1 MPSKNHK
8 KSNFKYTPRQVLPPV
23 TIQETWNLALYY
35 QNDQDPQIE
44 KDIVATETAYR
55 AFAKKWRKKPF
66 TTDVKVLLAA
76 LTESEQMAG
85 NPVFVR
91 PGRYFWL
98 RSCMDTKDTNA
109 TKQLSL
115 IQNRLRKV
123 TDEVL
128 FFGLELGKISKAE
141 QKRLL
146 KEPSLAHYQYY
157 LECLFAGAQHHLSE
171 AEEKIISLKSRQAYG
186 RWVDMTDKIITE
198 RHVTWKGKSVAL
210 PEAIELINVQKFAD
224 KPKLWN
230 LIATELK
237 QIGEVAE
244 HEMNAIV
251 TDVRTEDERRGYKH
265 PYSATVQNYQ
275 DTEESL
281 NLLRKVVE
289 EKGFALS
296 RKFYEIKA
304 AYHDVPHLDYSQR
317 NESIGEATKIPF
329 ADAVAICRDVFY
341 DVRPEYGELFDTMLA
356 QGQIDVFPRTGKT
369 GGAFMSAQS
378 GQPINVLLNHIT
390 DFKSLETLAH
400 EMGHAIH
407 AKRSMDSQTPF
418 YDGHSTVTAET
429 ASTLFENLLF
439 DAVYTQVD
447 DHTKLVMMH
456 DNIAGSIATIQR
468 QIMFFNAEL
477 EIHESI
483 MREGGLTNAELA
495 TLMNKHLAS
504 YLGKGVKL
512 TPEDGYTYVYVS
524 HLRMG
529 FYTYSYAYGL
539 LMSSIMAN
547 RFKADRS
554 YADTID
560 RFLCAGESKLIKAIY
575 KDAGIDTSKAETF
588 ETALTKLEQ
597 DIKTFQKLTKK

>member
-1 MPSKNHK
+1 MPSKNPK
-8 KSNFKYTPRQVLPPV
+8 KSNFSYTPRHELPAI
-23 TIQETWNLALYY
+23 TIKETWDLSLYY
-35 QNDQDPQIE
+35 KSDKDPQIE
-44 KDIVATETAYR
+44 KDLVATETAYL

-66 TTDVKVLLAA
+66 TSDAKTLLVA
-76 LTESEQMAG
+76 LEESEQMAG
-85 NPVFVR
+85 NPTFGR
-91 PGRYFWL
+91 PARYFWL
-98 RSCMDTKDTNA
+98 RSCLDTKDSYA

-115 IQNRLRKV
+115 IQNRLRKAA
-123 TDEVL
+123 DEVL

-141 QKRLL
+141 QKRFL
-146 KEPSLAHYQYY
+146 KEPILAHYRYY
-157 LECLFAGAQHHLSE
+157 LERLFVGAAHHLSE
-171 AEEKIISLKSRQAYG
+171 SEEKIISLKSRQAYG

-198 RHVTWKGKSVAL
+198 RHIIWKRKSVAL
-210 PEAIELINVQKFAD
+210 PEAIELLNIQKFGD
-224 KPKLWN
+224 KPKLWR
-230 LIATELK
+230 LIANELE

-251 TDVRTEDERRGYKH
+251 TDVRTEDERRGYIH

-275 DTEESL
+275 DSEISL
-281 NLLRKVVE
+281 NTLRTVVE
-289 EKGFALS
+289 KKGFALS

-304 AYHDVPHLDYSQR
+304 AYHGVPHLDYSQR
-317 NESIGEATKIPF
+317 NESIGEGTKIPF
-329 ADAVAICRDVFY
+329 TEAVTICRDVFY
-341 DVRPEYGELFDTMLA
+341 DVKKEYGELFDEMLTK
-356 QGQIDVFPRTGKT
+356 GQIDVFPRAGKT

-378 GQPINVLLNHIT
+378 NQPINVLLNHIT

-407 AKRSMDSQTPF
+407 AKRSMSSQTPF
-418 YDGHSTVTAET
+418 YDGHSIVTAET

-439 DAVYTQVD
+439 DAVYKQVD
-447 DHTKLVMMH
+447 THTKLVMLH

-477 EIHESI
+477 DIHESI

-495 TLMNKHLAS
+495 NLMNKHLAS

-512 TPEDGYTYVYVS
+512 APEDGYSYVYVS

-539 LMSSIMAN
+539 LMSSIMAS
-547 RFKADRS
+547 RFKTDRS

-560 RFLCAGESKLIKAIY
+560 QFLCAGESKLIKDIY
-575 KDAGIDTSKAETF
+575 RAAGIDTSKPETF

-597 DIKTFQKLTKK
+597 DIKTFQRLTKK